1 HAGELLDERA
11 RTEFRRRIEDLRED
25 LELAEAANDP
35 LRVERARAELDAVT
49 AALASAFGLGGRAR
63 KAGDPAERA
72 RSAVTWR
79 IRSALS
85 KVEAAHP
92 ALGAHLRNSVST
104 GTFCSYRP
112 ERPVDWLL

>member
-1 HAGELLDERA
+1 M
-11 RTEFRRRIEDLRED
+11 
-25 LELAEAANDP
+25 
-35 LRVERARAELDAVT
+35 RVERARDELDAVT

-92 ALGAHLRNSVST
+92 ALGAHLRTRSHRDLLLLPA
-104 GTFCSYRP
+104 GTPGRVAALTRGP
-112 ERPVDWLL
+112 QRR

>member
-1 HAGELLDERA
+1 MRAERA
-11 RTEFRRRIEDLRED
+11 RDE
-25 LELAEAANDP
+25 LET
-35 LRVERARAELDAVT
+35 VT

-63 KAGDPAERA
+63 RAGDPAERA

-79 IRSALS
+79 IRSAVS

-92 ALGAHLRNSVST
+92 ALGAHLRSSVRT

-112 ERPVDWLL
+112 ERPVEWLL